1 MASINAFLPAKERH
15 RFAVNIRLTSF
26 LGCFLATARRDSTM
40 PEKRDGTGTRS
51 NRLCSHDAADS
62 LYSGVGV
69 GTCRYEKTT
78 TMEFGGE

>member
-1 MASINAFLPAKERH
+1 
-15 RFAVNIRLTSF
+15 
-26 LGCFLATARRDSTM
+26 M

-62 LYSGVGV
+62 LYSGIGV